1 MSTWRGTHV
10 TKTWVISK
18 TGGRHEDSVCCS
30 VFFTGLR
37 FHRAGAGMMVLKKIN
52 DRWWMLASDDG
63 VVRLTWFGQTKE
75 EVMGRF
81 KRYIRE
87 LDLDKVRYRPRGA
100 R

>member
-1 MSTWRGTHV
+1 M
-10 TKTWVISK
+10 I
-18 TGGRHEDSVCCS
+18 
-30 VFFTGLR
+30 
-37 FHRAGAGMMVLKKIN
+37 MVLKKIK
-52 DRWWMLASDDG
+52 DRWWMLTSDDG

>member
-1 MSTWRGTHV
+1 MSA
-10 TKTWVISK
+10 TKTWVIGK
-18 TGGRHEDSVCCS
+18 TGGRHESFVCS
-30 VFFTGLR
+30 GVFVYRLR
-37 FHRAGAGMMVLKKIN
+37 SDRAGAGVIMVLKKIK
-52 DRWWMLASDDG
+52 DRWWMLESSDG

-81 KRYIRE
+81 RSYIRE